1 MFREGTEK
9 ISPEENGPNM
19 GSLTFY
25 ESLKKGPLEKFYNY
39 GIYPWKLTITILLV
53 IFTICQSVLI
63 INRIT
68 TYKRACL
75 RTLYNLFL
83 ESEDRTDIKY
93 NRKLYLYTTEQI
105 KQHINSSIQVILK
118 IHFRI
123 TIIWNYS
130 VWIKYFSLI
139 QNPIRLWN
147 FNI

>member
-1 MFREGTEK
+1 MSKDDRVEK
-9 ISPEENGPNM
+9 FSLEKDAHEK

-68 TYKRACL
+68 TYKRAYL

-83 ESEDRTDIKY
+83 EPEDRTDPKY
-93 NRKLYLYTTEQI
+93 NRKLYLYTINDI
-105 KQHINSSIQVILK
+105 KQHINSSIQVNNK
-118 IHFRI
+118 SHF
-123 TIIWNYS
+123 
-130 VWIKYFSLI
+130 
-139 QNPIRLWN
+139 
-147 FNI
+147 